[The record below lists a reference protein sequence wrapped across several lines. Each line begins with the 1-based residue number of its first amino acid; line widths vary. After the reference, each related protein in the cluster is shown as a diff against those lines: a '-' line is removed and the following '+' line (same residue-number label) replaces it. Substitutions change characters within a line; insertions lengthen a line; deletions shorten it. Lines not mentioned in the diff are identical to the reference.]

1 MYYLTLLNSVREA
14 KPKYNERL
22 PIKED
27 IKKIEIKE
35 NIPIYDNNTPLTI
48 RKKKGRGFMKTVQN
62 KIINEF
68 DDVEPKQLSE
78 IDWEDIEKPN
88 IQINVPKIP
97 ILPVPDIVVNNKKKN
112 NKKNSDGVVSFLND
126 NEELDVLYNQY
137 NVFNIYLV

>member
-1 MYYLTLLNSVREA
+1 
-14 KPKYNERL
+14 
-22 PIKED
+22 
-27 IKKIEIKE
+27 
-35 NIPIYDNNTPLTI
+35 
-48 RKKKGRGFMKTVQN
+48 MKTVQN